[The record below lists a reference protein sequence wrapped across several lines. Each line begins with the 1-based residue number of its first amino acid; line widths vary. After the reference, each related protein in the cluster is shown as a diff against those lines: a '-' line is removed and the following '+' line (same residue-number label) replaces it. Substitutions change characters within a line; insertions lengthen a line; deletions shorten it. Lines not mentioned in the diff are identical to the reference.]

1 MPEKTLKL
9 SDPAVMRALRDIPT
23 MQRWEILRRARR
35 AMSAAEVASASGA
48 SLESSQR
55 SLDTLVIATLAEAQP
70 ATGRRRQIT
79 YRAAMPRLVLSWS
92 RRDPADIA
100 AARELAD
107 LMQEYSRKVQD
118 DATGRP
124 GYEQFGPDNYT
135 GCNTAVLLD
144 EDALRVR
151 DSFRAAY
158 AMLAEADQRARESP
172 KLAHAKPYHV
182 SFNLLRLWAREP
194 QMAEYFVIEETRH
207 EHERRLIEG
216 GASTTLS
223 RRELEIA
230 LLLASGLS
238 RPKIAA
244 KLGLAQSTVASIS
257 KMVYRKLGVNSRT
270 QLADRMRIV

>member
-1 MPEKTLKL
+1 MPETTLKL
-9 SDPAVMRALRDIPT
+9 SDPAVMRALREIPT
-23 MQRWEILRRARR
+23 MQRWEILRRAKR
-35 AMSAAEVASASGA
+35 AMSVAEVASAAQA
-48 SLESSQR
+48 SLESTQR
-55 SLDTLVIATLAEAQP
+55 SLDALVAARLAEIQP
-70 ATGRRRQIT
+70 ASSRHRRTT
-79 YRAAMPRLVLSWS
+79 YRTAVARLVLSWS
-92 RRDPADIA
+92 RSDPADTA
-100 AARELAD
+100 ASRELAE

-118 DATGRP
+118 NATRRP
-124 GYEQFGPDNYT
+124 GYEQFGADNYT
-135 GCNTAVLLD
+135 GCNSALLLD

-158 AMLAEADQRARESP
+158 AMLAEADQRARESA
-172 KLAHAKPYHV
+172 KTAHAKPYHV
-182 SFNLLRLWAREP
+182 SFNLLRLWAPEP

-216 GASTTLS
+216 GASRTLS

-230 LLLASGLS
+230 RLLANGLS